1 MWIFCFLGVGFWLGG
16 FLGLFFVGFF
26 CHLILPLLI
35 CILLCCTEPLNS
47 IKLRNKL
54 NTNPKSFKSI
64 EKCKVLSYKPADRK
78 KARQLKESHNTSI
91 PNPTKHQIIKRGYHI
106 PIEEHAVK
114 KPQFRYN

>member
-16 FLGLFFVGFF
+16 FLGLFFVVFF